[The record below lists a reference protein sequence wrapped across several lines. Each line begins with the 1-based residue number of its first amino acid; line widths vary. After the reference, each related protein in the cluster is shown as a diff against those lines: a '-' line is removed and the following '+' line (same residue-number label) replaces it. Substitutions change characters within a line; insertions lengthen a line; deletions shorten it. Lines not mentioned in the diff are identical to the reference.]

1 MQHPH
6 HPHCHHYCH
15 HYEAGHFD
23 QSGSL
28 SNGERGSGTAGNCL
42 KIFDFITL
50 IFHLAR
56 LKGAQRAARPTSKP
70 AASCL
75 RCSLL
80 AALLP
85 SLLATFSSAVK
96 FFKLLD
102 PQANDHSQRVSGSS
116 SSNTIHSLRPP
127 SQPRAIHSGPIPSY
141 RGQRVASQAAAS

>member
-70 AASCL
+70 AAS
-75 RCSLL
+75 SLL
-80 AALLP
+80 PAALLP

-102 PQANDHSQRVSGSS
+102 PQANDHSQRLSGS
-116 SSNTIHSLRPP
+116 SSNTIHSLRP
-127 SQPRAIHSGPIPSY
+127 QPNTSCTHLQPIPSY
-141 RGQRVASQAAAS
+141 AGQRVASQAAAS

>member
-1 MQHPH
+1 MQHP
-6 HPHCHHYCH
+6 HHYCH

-56 LKGAQRAARPTSKP
+56 LKGAQRAARPTSKL
-70 AASCL
+70 AACP
-75 RCSLL
+75 LL

-102 PQANDHSQRVSGSS
+102 PQANDHSQRLSGSSSS

-127 SQPRAIHSGPIPSY
+127 STQRNPFWTHPKLSRATGCQSGCCQLTLPD
-141 RGQRVASQAAAS
+141 

>member
-1 MQHPH
+1 MLMQHHPH

-56 LKGAQRAARPTSKP
+56 LKGAQRAARPTSKLP
-70 AASCL
+70 P
-75 RCSLL
+75 
-80 AALLP
+80 ALLP

-96 FFKLLD
+96 FFKLPD
-102 PQANDHSQRVSGSS
+102 PQANDHSQRLSGSS
-116 SSNTIHSLRPP
+116 SNSRNTIHSLRPP
-127 SQPRAIHSGPIPSY
+127 SSQTNPFWTHPKLSQSGCCQLTLPD
-141 RGQRVASQAAAS
+141 